1 MKISPLTPRVHGLN
15 ELSTE
20 SRIISTPWS
29 RMVRGIGLGQ
39 YPIDYD
45 PAIAGHLRDT
55 FDQLIGKVPPSDF
68 YTLFCRALTDFVL
81 RVTDPAM
88 VFGPAQIEQAVG
100 PLVEAARAE
109 KNPYYRLLAGCLVID
124 AWAKLDLDASLLVNA
139 ELDFPA
145 EILDLAAGI
154 APDQINDDNRGRH
167 GDYERISAY
176 TAVFLALGQIGLK
189 DRLVTD
195 ERNYIVEALDLLQ
208 NVPAPFYRGRGGS
221 MLLSVVAL
229 LGYDKYIFDGDRD
242 YMKETLDYLARADE
256 LQIFPS
262 LPQEIAVAWAKVYP
276 LLTMLNAIATGGRA
290 EYLHDPIDWLA
301 EAKSLL
307 ADIPS
312 AERSHMSQYYIVAL
326 HNLGRLRDELPDLD
340 AYVAEVVA
348 ELDVVDPG
356 ADFFTSGIA
365 YPYIIEAAMLAG
377 RLDLIPQEALDRM
390 VDSFA
395 DLERTAVDRANR
407 AFPVSYA
414 LNILGEIGAAD
425 MVFTPRSRYGGIS
438 AMNWVIDRI
447 SDGAQEEGTKLYLLN
462 HALVS
467 YALRLRGTG
476 ARETELFR
484 DFDFRLAP
492 Q

>member
-1 MKISPLTPRVHGLN
+1 MKSSLFTPQVHGLS
-15 ELSTE
+15 ELSAE

-45 PAIAGHLRDT
+45 PTVAGHLRDT
-55 FDQLIGKVPPSDF
+55 FEKLTNKVPSSDS
-68 YTLFCRALTDFVL
+68 YTLFCQALTDFVL
-81 RVTDPAM
+81 HVSDPATT
-88 VFGPAQIEQAVG
+88 FGPAEIEQAVG
-100 PLVEAARAE
+100 PLLAAARAE

-124 AWAKLDLDASLLVNA
+124 SWAKLDLDTSLLVNA

-145 EILDLAAGI
+145 EVLDMAVGI

-176 TAVFLALGQIGLK
+176 TAAFLALGQIGLK

-195 ERNYIVEALDLLQ
+195 EHNYIVEALELLQ

-221 MLLSVVAL
+221 MLLSVIAL
-229 LGYDKYIFDGDRD
+229 LGYEEYIFDGDRD

-262 LPQEIAVAWAKVYP
+262 LPQEITVAWAKVYP
-276 LLTMLNAIATGGRA
+276 LLTMLNAIAAGGRA
-290 EYLHDPIDWLA
+290 QYLTDPIDWLA
-301 EAKSLL
+301 EAKALL
-307 ADIPS
+307 AETPS

-348 ELDVVDPG
+348 EMDVVDPG

-377 RLDLIPQEALDRM
+377 RLDLVPQKALDRM

-395 DLERTAVDRANR
+395 DLEKTAADRANR

-414 LNILGEIGAAD
+414 LNILGEIGATELI
-425 MVFTPRSRYGGIS
+425 FTPRSSYGGIS
-438 AMNWVIDRI
+438 AMTWVIDHI
-447 SDGAQEEGTKLYLLN
+447 SDDAQEEGAKLYMIN

-467 YALRLRGTG
+467 YALRLRGSG
-476 ARETELFR
+476 AKESALFR
-484 DFDFRLAP
+484 DFQFRLAAA
-492 Q
+492 